1 MIDLKQYH
9 SIINVTWQ
17 FLKKHAERLPLTDD
31 EWNDVCAECSE
42 ICAPYAGTEHEMFVR
57 LLMVR
62 VIMPELERLDRR
74 ARIEEAF

>member
-1 MIDLKQYH
+1 MNI
-9 SIINVTWQ
+9 
-17 FLKKHAERLPLTDD
+17 KKHHEIYNACWKFLRKTAERLPITDD

-42 ICAPYAGTEHEMFVR
+42 ICAPYAGTEHEVFVR

-74 ARIEEAF
+74 ARIDEAF